1 MDTRRKNRRISV
13 EEAAKLFADEE
24 SDGDDLD
31 ELVTLEELQDDDG
44 YCNVVVSDDE
54 TVTGNQSP
62 SGQSCKGRLWT
73 LLHLS
78 VRGELTDQS

>member
-31 ELVTLEELQDDDG
+31 ELVTLEKL
-44 YCNVVVSDDE
+44 
-54 TVTGNQSP
+54 
-62 SGQSCKGRLWT
+62 
-73 LLHLS
+73 
-78 VRGELTDQS
+78 